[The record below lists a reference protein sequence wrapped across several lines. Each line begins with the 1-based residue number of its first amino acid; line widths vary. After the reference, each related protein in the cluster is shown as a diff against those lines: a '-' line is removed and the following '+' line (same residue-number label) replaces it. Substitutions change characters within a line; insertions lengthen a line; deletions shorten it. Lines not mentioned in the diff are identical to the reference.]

1 MILLYR
7 KQEKHMQEISQD
19 EIVSFVEREVKKMY
33 GIVDG
38 NKAAIKYLG
47 DLLQVRPEILKDA
60 GQHELQAMCLTVMY
74 RHLDR
79 MQKMKAMEFLY
90 SLPNKRLT
98 AHLVMKIT
106 DFMVNPNWAMWAKT
120 TQELEN
126 DKRFHEY
133 IDNLTGGIG
142 VETGSAIFGYKILKE
157 IKKTG
162 AVSKKS
168 TLALVVVGLLYISS
182 TALKNNVAELERRQ
196 RTSAGP
202 RRSALFPKVE
212 E

>member
-1 MILLYR
+1 
-7 KQEKHMQEISQD
+7 MQEISQD

-47 DLLQVRPEILKDA
+47 DLLQVRPEILKYA
-60 GQHELQAMCLTVMY
+60 GQHELQAMFLTVMY

-79 MQKMKAMEFLY
+79 MQKMKAMEFIY
-90 SLPNKRLT
+90 SLSNKRLT

-126 DKRFHEY
+126 DKRFHDY
-133 IDNLTGGIG
+133 IEQSVGTAG
-142 VETGSAIFGYKILKE
+142 VETGSIMFFGKVIYDY
-157 IKKTG
+157 KKTG
-162 AVSKKS
+162 VVSKRN
-168 TLALVVVGLLYISS
+168 TLALGVV
-182 TALKNNVAELERRQ
+182 
-196 RTSAGP
+196 
-202 RRSALFPKVE
+202 
-212 E
+212 